1 LHSFR
6 TLTIL
11 MRMSSLPGLDV
22 DLLRTFALIAEEGS
36 FTRAAERVGRTQ
48 SAVSLQVQRV
58 EGIVGHR
65 LFVRGRGGAVQV
77 TPQGRNLLSRASEML
92 ALNDQIVSSLR
103 AQPKHTEVRIGL
115 PEDYL
120 QLNIAEMIVRF
131 SEAHPGIS
139 AEVVGAPSCSLMPLL
154 KSGDL
159 DLLVCEAGIEP
170 RKWPSIE
177 LWRGK
182 LHWITSD
189 RHSPHLEDPL
199 PVCLSPGN
207 CPWRPAWLEECQ
219 WRGAALKA
227 LERAGRQY
235 RIVSTSTY
243 LADMM
248 KTVRAGLAVTVCTL
262 PGLAE
267 GLRACR
273 PDEGLPDL
281 PEVSTLLLKAR
292 EPRQPVTDLLAAH
305 IIEALQARQS
315 GGRSKAGAA
324 RRAK

>member
-1 LHSFR
+1 
-6 TLTIL
+6 
-11 MRMSSLPGLDV
+11 MGMSSLPGLDV

-48 SAVSLQVQRV
+48 SAVSLQVQRL

-65 LFVRGRGGAVQV
+65 LFVRGKGGAVQV

-103 AQPKHTEVRIGL
+103 AQPKHSEVRIGL

-120 QLNIAEMIVRF
+120 QLNIAESIVRF
-131 SEAHPGIS
+131 SEAHPEIS

-170 RKWPSIE
+170 RNWPSVE
-177 LWRGK
+177 LWRGR

-189 RHSPHLEDPL
+189 RHAPHLEDPMPL
-199 PVCLSPGN
+199 CLSPGN
-207 CPWRPAWLEECQ
+207 CPWRPPWLEECQ

-227 LERAGRQY
+227 LERARRQY

-243 LADMM
+243 LADLQ
-248 KTVRAGLAVTVCTL
+248 KTVQAGLAVMVCTL

-267 GLRACR
+267 GLRPSR
-273 PDEGLPDL
+273 PDEGLPEL

-292 EPRQPVTDLLAAH
+292 APRQPVTDLLAAH
-305 IIEALQARQS
+305 IIDTLQARRS
-315 GGRSKAGAA
+315 NVRSKSRAA
-324 RRAK
+324 QRVK